1 MDTMKAARLD
11 VTHHTL
17 NVEEVPVPT
26 PGPGQAVIEVKA
38 AGVCLSDVHL
48 LEGLIA
54 PQFLDSEK
62 VTLGHEVAGVVTALG
77 DGVPTLPGI
86 EVGSRVLLQAG
97 HRLPNGRILTRGV
110 DYDGGYA
117 EYALAQAET
126 LVPIPDDLPF
136 EQAAII
142 PDAVSTPW
150 AAIQTSG
157 RVRAGEAVGVWGLGG
172 LGIHAVQ
179 LLRLIGASPI
189 VAIDPLEAAR
199 ERALAVGADVACA
212 PEDAEDAIR
221 QLSPRGL
228 DVAFDFAGV
237 APVRAQAMASLAP
250 QGRLVIVGL
259 AGWPIE
265 IPSDTAFAYKQLTLR
280 GHYGSE
286 GTDVHQLVA
295 LTRTKRLDLSASISG
310 VFPLEE
316 APEVLERLARKDG
329 NPIRFIL
336 HP

>member
-77 DGVPTLPGI
+77 DGVPALPGI

-237 APVRAQAMASLAP
+237 APVRAQAM
-250 QGRLVIVGL
+250 
-259 AGWPIE
+259 
-265 IPSDTAFAYKQLTLR
+265 
-280 GHYGSE
+280 GSS
-286 GTDVHQLVA
+286 Q
-295 LTRTKRLDLSASISG
+295 RS
-310 VFPLEE
+310 
-316 APEVLERLARKDG
+316 
-329 NPIRFIL
+329 
-336 HP
+336 